1 MLNQF
6 SAEGFKSLSATSLG
20 LSRLSLVIGPNAA
33 GKSNF
38 LDALQ
43 LFSRLGTQRTLQDAF
58 DGPIRGRTHEA
69 FSLPAGGV
77 RELLGQDKVTMD
89 FGATL
94 ELRSKRRVR
103 YEVTI
108 GLEPTSGRLS
118 VEREYLAELSKAG
131 GLKGL
136 PRIEPSPDD
145 AGRLVLRQTGRQGR
159 PAEPDLGANYTQV
172 SDERHSGSKYPL
184 LEQTRAA
191 LRGWRTYYFDPAG
204 DMRAATP
211 ARDAVDIGPN
221 GRYLAPALYVLQ
233 EQDPRKFKAV
243 VRAVRSIVPSVD
255 ALAVR
260 QDSTSGDLDV
270 EVTQR
275 GRVFSTR
282 VISEGTLRIIAL
294 CVLAATAGPGDLIAL
309 EEPENGVHPARL
321 ERVAAMFARLAAR
334 DEGPQVVLTTHSA
347 AFAAE
352 LLGSARGHVDVG
364 LFGATMRGGSS
375 QLRALPDPGLFDAS
389 ELAPLVEDN
398 SESARLAEMM
408 KRGWLDG

>member
-1 MLNQF
+1 MLQSF
-6 SAEGFKSLSATSLG
+6 QADGFKSLSGIDLEMT
-20 LSRLSLVIGPNAA
+20 RLSLVIGPNAA
-33 GKSNF
+33 GKSNL
-38 LDALQ
+38 LDAIQ
-43 LFSRLGTQRTLQDAF
+43 LFSRMGTQRTLQDAF

-69 FSLPAGGV
+69 FSLPDGGV
-77 RELLGQDKVTMD
+77 RALFEESHVSLTLGAVLDL
-89 FGATL
+89 A
-94 ELRSKRRVR
+94 SKRRVK
-103 YEVTI
+103 YFVEVE
-108 GLEPTSGRLS
+108 LEPTSGRLS
-118 VEREYLAELSKAG
+118 VRDEYLAELSKNG
-131 GLKGL
+131 EIKGL
-136 PRIEPSPDD
+136 PRIEVAEDRE
-145 AGRLVLRQTGRQGR
+145 RLLLRQTGRQGR

-172 SDERHSGSKYPL
+172 SDERHSGNKYPL

-211 ARDAVDIGPN
+211 ARDATDIGPN

-233 EQDPRKFKAV
+233 ERDPRRFKAV

-255 ALAVR
+255 ALTVR
-260 QDSTSGDLDV
+260 QDNTSGDLDV

-294 CVLAATAGPGDLIAL
+294 CVLAATAGRNDLIAL

-334 DEGPQVVLTTHSA
+334 PDGPQVILTTHSA

-352 LLGSARGHVDVG
+352 LLASARGHVEVK
-364 LFGATMRGGSS
+364 LFGVTMRGGAS
-375 QLRALPDPGLFDAS
+375 QLRALPDPGLFDHE
-389 ELAPLVEDN
+389 ELAPLVEDS
-398 SESARLAEMM
+398 SETARLTEMM
-408 KRGWLDG
+408 RRGWLDG